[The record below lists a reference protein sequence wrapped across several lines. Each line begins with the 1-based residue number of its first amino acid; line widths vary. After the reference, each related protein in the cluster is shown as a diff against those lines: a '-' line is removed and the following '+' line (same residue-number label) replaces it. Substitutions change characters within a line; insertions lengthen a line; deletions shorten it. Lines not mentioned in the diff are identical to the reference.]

1 MRQIGGG
8 RNLPR
13 AARPVSRDS
22 ATAAHMVGSVD
33 SMLDESRTFMS
44 AITESFHLI
53 NTARAGLA
61 LLDTQVS
68 RVVAAGAD
76 DRVIEALYS
85 MPDGATGQNLR
96 AHALQQQQMK
106 DRALAEMWLM
116 VVFARYESWAES
128 LEMERGISGARRGCQ
143 FPFQTPGGPGYV
155 QVFSVLAPDTLM
167 RDIYEASVLTD
178 HLWLRSDSDAQ
189 AALAVYRYY
198 KEVRNSLVHSD
209 SRANAR
215 LATASS
221 AAQSALATLRQNTT
235 LRTGAVPVLA
245 VGDPI
250 TIDLDLVRDVIALL
264 RRLVFTIDA
273 KILLSTIGFHEF
285 VARWRAKYGS
295 QPLKAYARKLER
307 APWFQAAVSDALSVP
322 APVVAGSTT
331 GATWPAASRR
341 ALVDYGTSNWLIRK
355 LI

>member
-1 MRQIGGG
+1 
-8 RNLPR
+8 
-13 AARPVSRDS
+13 
-22 ATAAHMVGSVD
+22 MVGSVD
-33 SMLDESRTFMS
+33 SMLDGSRTFMS
-44 AITESFHLI
+44 AITKTFHLV

-61 LLDTQVS
+61 LLDAQVG

-96 AHALQQQQMK
+96 AHALQQQQTK

-128 LEMERGISGARRGCQ
+128 LEIDHGISNAKRGCQ
-143 FPFQTPGGPGYV
+143 FPLQTSGGPGNL
-155 QVFSVLAPDTLM
+155 QVFSVLTPDSLM
-167 RDIYEASVLTD
+167 RDIYEASVVAD
-178 HLWLRSDSDAQ
+178 HLWLRSDGDAQ
-189 AALAVYRYY
+189 AALEVYRYY

-209 SRANAR
+209 GRANAM
-215 LATASS
+215 LASASS
-221 AAQSALATLRQNTT
+221 AAQAALGTLRQNTT
-235 LRTGAVPVLA
+235 LRTGSVPVLA

-250 TIDLDLVRDVIALL
+250 EIDLDLVRDVIALL

-273 KILLSTIGFHEF
+273 KILLSTIGLDEF
-285 VARWRAKYGS
+285 IGRWRARYGN
-295 QPLKAYARKLER
+295 QPLNAYARKLER
-307 APWFQAAVSDALSVP
+307 APWFQAAVSHALSVP
-322 APVVAGSTT
+322 APVVVGSTT

-341 ALVDYGTSNWLIRK
+341 ALVDYGTSNWLLRK